1 MPELSAFSSQNPCK
15 IFAGTSGLGALS
27 FPATCG
33 QCCHRPPPLCLCFG
47 SVLLPTAL
55 ARTWD
60 SFHLPSEQPWL
71 LPEKCGKGMRHG
83 LEMQWAGGSVLPI
96 HSRKW
101 YPLESSSPSSQ
112 DSVSSNS
119 VRKAYSVLE
128 GGLFRDPCYGCSHS
142 LSSFPCESGIP
153 SFLQHEGRGELVAQS
168 SCTPRQPTAG
178 HGRWFPVVIIP
189 TKPGLC
195 PPGPAESHQAVL
207 SWSLCLFLG
216 CGLGS
221 PVLKHI
227 IHPARRRI
235 WECNLS
241 VTVPSEAG
249 HLKVNIPALV
259 PSFKSWEGMIAL
271 LAGRLSSGRLCF
283 M

>member
-1 MPELSAFSSQNPCK
+1 MFWAFLPCMVSAELHLPPASFSVPVLCEC
-15 IFAGTSGLGALS
+15 LGAQS
-27 FPATCG
+27 ARQDMRDFQAASKA
-33 QCCHRPPPLCLCFG
+33 PLT
-47 SVLLPTAL
+47 SSAYQLLP
-55 ARTWD
+55 
-60 SFHLPSEQPWL
+60 
-71 LPEKCGKGMRHG
+71 GKHG
-83 LEMQWAGGSVLPI
+83 ERMQDDLDAWWVGGENVPPTHSQKQSPGGSP
-96 HSRKW
+96 
-101 YPLESSSPSSQ
+101 SPSAQ
-112 DSVSSNS
+112 DCVASNS
-119 VRKAYSVLE
+119 VRKVYSVLE

-189 TKPGLC
+189 AKPGLC

>member
-1 MPELSAFSSQNPCK
+1 MK
-15 IFAGTSGLGALS
+15 
-27 FPATCG
+27 
-33 QCCHRPPPLCLCFG
+33 
-47 SVLLPTAL
+47 
-55 ARTWD
+55 
-60 SFHLPSEQPWL
+60 
-71 LPEKCGKGMRHG
+71 HG
-83 LEMQWAGGSVLPI
+83 LEMQWAGGSLLPI
-96 HSRKW
+96 HSQRW
-101 YPLESSSPSSQ
+101 CPLESSSPSSQ
-112 DSVSSNS
+112 DSVFSNS

-128 GGLFRDPCYGCSHS
+128 GGLCRDPCYGCSHS

-168 SCTPRQPTAG
+168 TCTAG

-195 PPGPAESHQAVL
+195 LPGPAKAHQAVL
-207 SWSLCLFLG
+207 SCSLCLFLG
-216 CGLGS
+216 CWLGS
-221 PVLKHI
+221 PVLKHS

-259 PSFKSWEGMIAL
+259 PSFKSWEGVIAL
-271 LAGRLSSGRLCF
+271 LEGRLSSGRLCF